1 MVVKRYLASLP
12 VVAFSAALVFAQG
25 NAPVAN
31 WLTDGGTPQRTAWQ
45 KDEHILT
52 TANVKNLTLRW
63 KYKTDNEPRE
73 MHAMF
78 PPLIVGRVATA
89 AGPKQLAIVAGVS
102 DNVYAIDVATGT
114 LLWKRHFD
122 STFYPGPNTRYG
134 ALCPGGLTSTPVI
147 APAASGKYIAYAVS
161 WDGRLHQLDV
171 ATGAEIA
178 PSELFIPPNGKPYA
192 LNLWNGVVYTT
203 TAQGCG
209 GNPNLVYSFD
219 LATRKVGS
227 FDPGSG
233 GMWGR
238 TGPSI
243 GRDGSVFTGTGDGS
257 FNPEVR
263 SYGEAV
269 IAVRQDP
276 ATKALKLTD
285 FYGPPN
291 TEFLLKRDLDL
302 QVTGAVFEYKGR
314 EFIVQSSK
322 ECRLWL
328 LDTSAMGGED
338 HRTADYRSPL
348 FCNEDQNYQAAG
360 VWGAMAS
367 YEDAGGVRWVLAP
380 FWGPKHS
387 QFHAPMEHGEVFNGG
402 IAAFK
407 LQEDRAGKLQLAP
420 AWISRDM
427 NHADPPVVANGIVFG
442 YASGEDVVQT
452 LPPGD
457 QRAGG
462 GGTAGRISAST
473 HATLYALDGQMGAE
487 LWSSGDQIT
496 SWNHFSGL
504 SVANGRVYI
513 GTYDGT
519 VYCFGLPNQ

>member
-1 MVVKRYLASLP
+1 MLAIGAP
-12 VVAFSAALVFAQG
+12 WRAERVFAQSS
-25 NAPVAN
+25 AEPAN
-31 WLTDGGTPQRTAWQ
+31 WFTDGGGPERNAWQ
-45 KDEHILT
+45 KDEHTLT
-52 TANVKNLTLRW
+52 VANVKNLTLRW
-63 KYKTDNEPRE
+63 KYQTDNEPRE

-78 PPLIVGRVATA
+78 PPLVVGRVSTP
-89 AGPKQLAIVAGVS
+89 AGAKQLAMVAGVS
-102 DNVYAIDVATGT
+102 DNIYAIDVATGT
-114 LLWKRHFD
+114 LLWKRRFE
-122 STFYPGPNTRYG
+122 STFSPPPGIRYG
-134 ALCPGGLTSTPVI
+134 ALCPGGITATPVI
-147 APAASGKYIAYAVS
+147 TPTATPGKYVAYAVS

-178 PSELFIPPNGKPYA
+178 PSELFMPPNGKPYA
-192 LNLWNGVVYTT
+192 LNLWNGVIYTT
-203 TAQGCG
+203 SAQGCG
-209 GNPNLVYSFD
+209 GNPNLVYAFD
-219 LATRKVGS
+219 LATRRVAT

-243 GRDGSVFTGTGDGS
+243 GKDGSVFTGTGDGS

-263 SYGEAV
+263 SYGQAV
-269 IAVRQDP
+269 IAVKQDP

-285 FYGPPN
+285 YYGPPN

-302 QVTGAVFEYKGR
+302 QVTGPVFEYKGR

-328 LDTSAMGGED
+328 LGTSALGGED

-367 YEDAGGVRWVLAP
+367 YEDSAGTRWVLAP
-380 FWGPKHS
+380 FWGPRHS
-387 QFHAPMEHGEVFNGG
+387 QFHAPIEHGDVFNGA

-407 LQEDRAGKLQLAP
+407 LEDDGAGRLQLAP

-427 NHADPPVVANGIVFG
+427 NHSDPPVVANGIVFG
-442 YASGEDVVQT
+442 YASGEDVIQT

-457 QRAGG
+457 LRRGAGG
-462 GGTAGRISAST
+462 TEGRISAST
-473 HATLYALDGQMGAE
+473 HAVLYALDGQTGAE

-513 GTYDGT
+513 GPYDVT
-519 VYCFGLPNQ
+519 VYCFGLPNQP

>member
-1 MVVKRYLASLP
+1 M
-12 VVAFSAALVFAQG
+12 
-25 NAPVAN
+25 
-31 WLTDGGTPQRTAWQ
+31 
-45 KDEHILT
+45 
-52 TANVKNLTLRW
+52 
-63 KYKTDNEPRE
+63 
-73 MHAMF
+73 
-78 PPLIVGRVATA
+78 
-89 AGPKQLAIVAGVS
+89 
-102 DNVYAIDVATGT
+102 
-114 LLWKRHFD
+114 
-122 STFYPGPNTRYG
+122 
-134 ALCPGGLTSTPVI
+134 
-147 APAASGKYIAYAVS
+147 
-161 WDGRLHQLDV
+161 

-178 PSELFIPPNGKPYA
+178 PSELFITPNAKPYA
-192 LNLWNGVVYTT
+192 LNLWNGVIYTT

-209 GNPNLVYSFD
+209 GNPNLVYAFD
-219 LATRKVGS
+219 LATKKVS
-227 FDPGSG
+227 TFDPGSG

-243 GRDGSVFTGTGDGS
+243 GKDGSIFTGTGDGS

-263 SYGEAV
+263 SYGQAV
-269 IAVRQDP
+269 IAVKQDP

-285 FYGPPN
+285 YYGPPN

-302 QVTGAVFEYKGR
+302 QVTGPVFDYKGR
-314 EFIVQSSK
+314 EYIVQSSK

-328 LDTSAMGGED
+328 LATNALGGED

-348 FCNEDQNYQAAG
+348 FCNEDQNYQATG

-367 YEDAGGVRWVLAP
+367 FEDASGVRWVLAP

-387 QFHAPMEHGEVFNGG
+387 QFHAPIEQGEVFNGAV
-402 IAAFK
+402 AAFK
-407 LQEDRAGKLQLAP
+407 LQEDRDGKLQLAP

-457 QRAGG
+457 PRA
-462 GGTAGRISAST
+462 GGTAGRISGST
-473 HATLYALDGQMGAE
+473 HATLYALDGQTGAE
-487 LWSSGDQIT
+487 VWSSGDQIA

-519 VYCFGLPNQ
+519 VYCFGLP

>member
-1 MVVKRYLASLP
+1 V
-12 VVAFSAALVFAQG
+12 LVLGAPWRVERVIAQG
-25 NAPVAN
+25 SVPLAN
-31 WLTDGGTPQRTAWQ
+31 WLTDGGSPERNAWQ
-45 KDEHILT
+45 KDEHTLT
-52 TANVKNLTLRW
+52 LANVKNLTLRW

-78 PPLIVGRVATA
+78 PPLVVGRVSTPGGA
-89 AGPKQLAIVAGVS
+89 KQLAVVAGVS
-102 DNVYAIDVATGT
+102 DNIYSIDVASGT
-114 LLWKRHFD
+114 LLWKRRFE
-122 STFYPGPNTRYG
+122 STFSPPPGIRYG
-134 ALCPGGLTSTPVI
+134 ALCPGGITATPVI
-147 APAASGKYIAYAVS
+147 APTAIPGKYVAYAVS

-178 PSELFIPPNGKPYA
+178 PSELFMPPNGKPYA
-192 LNLWNGVVYTT
+192 LNLWNGVIYTT
-203 TAQGCG
+203 SAQGCG
-209 GNPNLVYSFD
+209 GNPNLVYAFD
-219 LATRKVGS
+219 LATRKVAT

-243 GRDGSVFTGTGDGS
+243 GKDGSVFTGTGDGS

-263 SYGEAV
+263 SYGQAV
-269 IAVRQDP
+269 IEVKQDP

-285 FYGPPN
+285 YYGPPN

-302 QVTGAVFEYKGR
+302 QVTGPVFEYKGR

-328 LDTSAMGGED
+328 LDTSALGGED

-367 YEDAGGVRWVLAP
+367 YEDSAGTRWVLAP

-387 QFHAPMEHGEVFNGG
+387 QFHAPIEHGDVFNGA

-407 LQEDRAGKLQLAP
+407 LEDNGAGKLQLAP

-427 NHADPPVVANGIVFG
+427 NHSDPPVVANGIVFG
-442 YASGEDVVQT
+442 YASGEDVIQT

-457 QRAGG
+457 QRRGAGG
-462 GGTAGRISAST
+462 TEGRISAST
-473 HATLYALDGQMGAE
+473 HAVLYALDGQTGAE

-519 VYCFGLPNQ
+519 VYCFGLPDQP